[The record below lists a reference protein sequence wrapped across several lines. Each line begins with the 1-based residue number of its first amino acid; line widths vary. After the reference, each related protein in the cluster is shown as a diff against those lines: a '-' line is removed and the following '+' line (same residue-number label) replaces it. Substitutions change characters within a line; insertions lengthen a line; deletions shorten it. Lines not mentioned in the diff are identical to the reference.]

1 MLVLTLKDLFTIY
14 DRFCPFYK
22 TNIPKTTALFHWYL
36 YHATHCACYMSVED
50 DRHPERKK
58 GSLSQIKTTSSWPA
72 FDCHTVLIE
81 DKELRV
87 RIEPV
92 PEGTDS
98 SFKKSIIFE
107 ISSNTGLVQR
117 NSCVFHPALVV
128 VHNFGCKWV

>member
-1 MLVLTLKDLFTIY
+1 
-14 DRFCPFYK
+14 
-22 TNIPKTTALFHWYL
+22 
-36 YHATHCACYMSVED
+36 MSVED

-98 SFKKSIIFE
+98 SFQKVSFSKC
-107 ISSNTGLVQR
+107 LVTW
-117 NSCVFHPALVV
+117 A
-128 VHNFGCKWV
+128 GATD